1 MTITSIIEESRSP
14 SPVSEQ
20 LSPTLEKQVA
30 EIVGAARD
38 EIAQDHAAQLN
49 VAEEAANTISLGYS
63 VPMPGV
69 RYYTYL

>member
-1 MTITSIIEESRSP
+1 MTNTSTIEEYRSP
-14 SPVSEQ
+14 VLEQ

-30 EIVGAARD
+30 EILD
-38 EIAQDHAAQLN
+38 S
-49 VAEEAANTISLGYS
+49 AEECGEEEADNTFKLGFS

>member
-30 EIVGAARD
+30 EIIGAAEVD
-38 EIAQDHAAQLN
+38 AAQ
-49 VAEEAANTISLGYS
+49 VHVREEATNTINLGYS